1 MDAYMIQQAD
11 QASYNAFNR
20 STGLEDMKAIKNIA
34 QARKTAEEFEAMF
47 LTEMVEHMFS
57 GISTDGPFGGGHG
70 EKMFRSM
77 LSQEYA
83 QVMAGRGGVGIADMV
98 QKQILMMQEEAS
110 K

>member
-1 MDAYMIQQAD
+1 MDAFMIQQAD
-11 QASYNAFNR
+11 QASYNAFNKPK
-20 STGLEDMKAIKNIA
+20 TIDDMRAIKNAA

-47 LTEMVEHMFS
+47 LTEMVEHMFA

-83 QVMAGRGGVGIADMV
+83 KVMSGRGGIGIAEMV